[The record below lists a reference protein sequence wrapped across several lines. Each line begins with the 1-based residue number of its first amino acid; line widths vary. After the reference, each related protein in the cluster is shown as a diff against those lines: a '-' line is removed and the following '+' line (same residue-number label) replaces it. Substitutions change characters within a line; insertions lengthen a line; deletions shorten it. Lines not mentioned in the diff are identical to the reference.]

1 MKIKTILIMPVKFKS
16 LRLKNKNILPIKGM
30 PMFVYTM
37 MAINKSKKIDKFY
50 VSTES
55 NKIIK
60 ICKKYKID
68 FIRRPYYLA
77 RPESEKQSVIVHG
90 LKNLAKIKIKPKVVI
105 SLQAN
110 SPQTK
115 MKDIH
120 NALNFFHR
128 RLYPNYPIKELISV
142 GNDNIQNA
150 SFRIMTYKAAFQRSL
165 STKIG
170 VFFSNCLDIHTYN
183 DYIKVKKSIET

>member
-16 LRLKNKNILPIKGM
+16 SRLKNKNILPIKGI

-37 MAINKSKKIDKFY
+37 NAIKRSKKIDKFY

-55 NKIIK
+55 SKIIK
-60 ICKKYKID
+60 ICKKFKIE

-77 RPESEKQSVIVHG
+77 RPDSEKQAVIVHG
-90 LKNLAKIKIKPKVVI
+90 LKQLAKKKIKPQVVI

-110 SPQTK
+110 SPQTR
-115 MKDIH
+115 MKDIN
-120 NALNFFHR
+120 NALNFFHK

-150 SFRIMTYKAAFQRSL
+150 AFRIMTYKAAFQRSL

-170 VFFSNCLDIHTYN
+170 IFITNSLDIHTFNEYK
-183 DYIKVKKSIET
+183 KVKRSIET